1 MRRAKMKK
9 MIEITRNCEC
19 GGEHTLTIKSGD
31 FISYNNN
38 KEFGTRVSEAS
49 RCDNCY
55 DLFNGGWNQVWLTDD
70 EIDKFFDDDD

>member
-1 MRRAKMKK
+1 MKK
-9 MIEITRNCEC
+9 MIEITRDCDC
-19 GGEHTLTIKSGD
+19 GGKYTLKIKSGD

-55 DLFNGGWNQVWLTDD
+55 DLFQGGNDVVRLSKE
-70 EIDKFFDDDD
+70 EIDELFDDDD